1 MNCDEDRDML
11 YRKGR
16 ICVAVVAAL
25 TGISLSQA
33 QNDAVPPA
41 PAEITDIKGAI
52 TQGVLISPR
61 VNADYFNFAAL
72 GEAERGAF
80 AGYLPSADVYA
91 SVGREDRDTPLVDI
105 GDYGYDA
112 THFSITQMLFDG
124 FATRDE
130 VARLGF
136 EKLSEYYTFKR
147 SSEEVALEVAVAYLE
162 TVKYQQLVKYAAD
175 NLKVH
180 RQIHDQIS
188 ERTGG
193 GASAGVDLDQAVAR
207 VGLAETNLVTEI
219 ANLNDVTIRFER
231 LVGVTPGGNLAVPEL
246 PADNIPEMRA
256 AALEIAY
263 QNSPVINAA
272 IENLRS
278 SQEALNLTNAPM
290 MPRFDLRYRNEVEHD
305 TDGIS
310 GRFDE
315 EAIEVVMTYNLY
327 RGGRDS
333 ARKREF
339 YNLYYAAIEERK
351 QACLNVRQRV
361 SNDFN
366 DMANLRQQVVLTD
379 VSMRAQDKTRIAY
392 RDQFS
397 RGQRSLLD
405 LLDSQNEYFDSQRS
419 HISAVVDLLAAEAST
434 LSNMGLLLASLDVS
448 GLNAEKI
455 AAMEL
460 DLSRDPKDENT
471 HALCPPEP
479 QSMATTEDVLAALA
493 ASNDRYRT
501 LADGSVAL
509 EVNVQFD
516 FNSSIITSE
525 YDSELGVAAQ
535 TLKDNPQLRASVEGH
550 TDSTGDEKYN
560 QWLSE
565 RRAAAVR
572 ALLVDKD
579 GVNPA
584 QISAVG
590 KGESEPVANNNTDA
604 GRAQNRRVELI
615 LIQPK

>member
-1 MNCDEDRDML
+1 MF
-11 YRKGR
+11 KTGR
-16 ICVAVVAAL
+16 LCGALVVAL
-25 TGISLSQA
+25 TGVSLATA
-33 QNDAVPPA
+33 QTEPVVRPA
-41 PAEITDIKGAI
+41 GPVTNIREAI

-80 AGYLPSADVYA
+80 AGYLPSADVSA
-91 SVGREDRDTPLVDI
+91 LIGREDRDTPLIDI
-105 GDYGYDA
+105 GDYGHDA
-112 THFSITQMLFDG
+112 TQFSITQMLFDG

-136 EKLSEYYTFKR
+136 EKLSQYYTFKR

-162 TVKYQQLVKYAAD
+162 TVKYQQLVRYAAD
-175 NLKVH
+175 NLQVH

-231 LVGVTPGGNLAVPEL
+231 LVGVTPGGALA
-246 PADNIPEMRA
+246 IPEMPADDIPDLRSG
-256 AALEIAY
+256 ALDVAY
-263 QNSPVINAA
+263 RTSPVINAA
-272 IENLRS
+272 IENLRA
-278 SQEALNLTNAPM
+278 SQEALNATNAPM
-290 MPRFDLRYRNEVEHD
+290 MPRLDLRYRNEVEHD

-315 EAIEVVMTYNLY
+315 EAIELVMTYNLF
-327 RGGRDS
+327 RGGADS

-351 QACLNVRQRV
+351 QACLNVRQLI

-379 VSMRAQDKTRIAY
+379 VSMQAQDKTRRAY
-392 RDQFS
+392 RDQFN
-397 RGQRSLLD
+397 RGQRTLLD
-405 LLDSQNEYFDSQRS
+405 LLDAQNEFFDSQRA
-419 HISAVVDLLAAEAST
+419 HVSAQTDLLAAEAST
-434 LSNMGLLLASLDVS
+434 LSNMGMLLASLDVG
-448 GLNAEKI
+448 GLNAEQI

-460 DLSRDPKDENT
+460 DLSRDPNDENT

-479 QSMATTEDVLAALA
+479 ESMATTEDVLASLA
-493 ASNDRYRT
+493 AGSGRYQTRP
-501 LADGSVAL
+501 DGSVAL
-509 EVNVQFD
+509 EVQVNFE
-516 FNSSIITSE
+516 FNSSVITSE
-525 YDSELGVAAQ
+525 YDSELGVAAK
-535 TLKDNPQLRASVEGH
+535 TIKDNPKISATVEGH
-550 TDSTGDEKYN
+550 TDSVGSDEYN

-565 RRAAAVR
+565 RRAEAVR
-572 ALLVDKD
+572 ALLVDKE
-579 GVNPA
+579 GVSPA

-590 KGESEPVANNNTDA
+590 LGESKPIADNRTEE
-604 GRAQNRRVELI
+604 GRARNRRVELV
-615 LIQPK
+615 LRNVE